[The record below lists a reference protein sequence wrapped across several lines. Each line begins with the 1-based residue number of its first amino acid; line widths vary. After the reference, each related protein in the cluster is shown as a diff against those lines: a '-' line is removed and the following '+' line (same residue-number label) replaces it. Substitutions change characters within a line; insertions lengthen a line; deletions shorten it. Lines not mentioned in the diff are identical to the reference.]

1 MNMLENK
8 TYTVIDSYSNEHNVK
23 LNDIITEINKQ
34 LLLDKVENINKKLGE
49 SEYTLDL
56 SGVIL
61 LDQDKINSF
70 LDKIASEKKNP
81 KMLMYFLTNL

>member
-34 LLLDKVENINKKLGE
+34 LLLDKVENINKNW
-49 SEYTLDL
+49 
-56 SGVIL
+56 VNRNIL
-61 LDQDKINSF
+61 
-70 LDKIASEKKNP
+70 
-81 KMLMYFLTNL
+81 